1 MRYTLGWKQIL
12 KLRQRILMEMVY
24 LGRSEVCYLP
34 QPGGRCFNTA
44 CLGEW
49 IEGRELCAG
58 DDYEGF
64 QKIVYKGTLGKFLF
78 TLFCHIIKNSYHLK
92 WRNLLAADQWRL
104 KWIFIFFPVL
114 AQQHFHWLFF
124 EMSNFWFR
132 IFDMLMYFKK
142 NTNLCWCDFPFVF

>member
-1 MRYTLGWKQIL
+1 
-12 KLRQRILMEMVY
+12 MEMVY

-44 CLGEW
+44 CLGVW

-58 DDYEGF
+58 HDYEGF

-104 KWIFIFFPVL
+104 K
-114 AQQHFHWLFF
+114 
-124 EMSNFWFR
+124 
-132 IFDMLMYFKK
+132 
-142 NTNLCWCDFPFVF
+142 

>member
-1 MRYTLGWKQIL
+1 
-12 KLRQRILMEMVY
+12 MEMVY

-64 QKIVYKGTLGKFLF
+64 QKIVTKE
-78 TLFCHIIKNSYHLK
+78 
-92 WRNLLAADQWRL
+92 
-104 KWIFIFFPVL
+104 
-114 AQQHFHWLFF
+114 HWV
-124 EMSNFWFR
+124 NFYSHCFA
-132 IFDMLMYFKK
+132 IL
-142 NTNLCWCDFPFVF
+142 